1 MLSTTQMIF
10 NLFEDSD
17 LINEKNSEDLLILAE
32 NCNKIV
38 EEKAIHFAR
47 WCVFH
52 EWEFDSKINKWSNWN
67 QIEAI
72 TSKELYKY
80 YLKDIQQ

>member
-1 MLSTTQMIF
+1 M
-10 NLFEDSD
+10 FEDSN
-17 LINEKNSEDLLILAE
+17 LVTEINSEEMLILAE
-32 NCNKIV
+32 KCNKIV

-52 EWEFDSKINKWSNWN
+52 EWEYDTKIKKWSNWN

-72 TSKELYKY
+72 TSKELYLLYTKE
-80 YLKDIQQ
+80 IQND